1 MHALCRG
8 TLRGALRQ
16 LQNASQ
22 RMSCLFNP
30 AEDRGDILLCERG
43 MAIHGYLYLQLDR
56 ELAVW
61 HRSNREPDFLDH
73 IASPSD
79 TLE

>member
-1 MHALCRG
+1 MHALRRG
-8 TLRGALRQ
+8 KLCGALRQ

-22 RMSCLFNP
+22 RMSYLFNP
-30 AEDRGDILLCERG
+30 AEDRGDILLCEG
-43 MAIHGYLYLQLDR
+43 CMAMHGYLYLQLYR

-73 IASPSD
+73 NASPSD
-79 TLE
+79 TME